1 MPVIVP
7 SRDYARW
14 LDCSNVD
21 AADLLV
27 AWQGELHVHPVSARV
42 NAVANDDASLC
53 EAVAADESPDEAHAP
68 EQLPLL

>member
-1 MPVIVP
+1 MRPI
-7 SRDYARW
+7 
-14 LDCSNVD
+14 

-27 AWQGELHVHPVSARV
+27 AWQGDLHVHPVSARV

-53 EAVAADESPDEAHAP
+53 EPVAEDESPDEADAP